1 MAVSTTT
8 IAQLTADSTVS
19 GVEIVPIYDGAV
31 TNPKTRRVTTAAIAA
46 LNDAAITTAQDTAD
60 AAQTTADNAIP
71 ASSIGIANGIV
82 PLNSSTQIDAAYLSI
97 APTTNYKNSWNAST
111 NSPTL
116 ADGVGTVGDAYKV
129 GVAGTR
135 NLGSGSISFAVGDDV
150 ILNISSVWQKFTA
163 VAPGVASVNSLTG
176 AVSLTTA
183 TVPASANKNYITD
196 AENDALAASTNPSTG
211 NPFMTQSAVNLAL
224 QGFAVTGSPF
234 NLIQS
239 YEINGIQ
246 SGDGTSKT
254 LASLG
259 FTNALAQEAFPK
271 TTVAWGSITA
281 STTTYDSAVLQEAI
295 YTLGYERYTSLQSM
309 TNRRMKINHQIVI
322 PTHKLDVVITDRN
335 NSQMY
340 VVSLGGIRIDDIRT
354 VTTGLP
360 LFLKEPANE
369 SDAANH
375 DLEFSWKF
383 EDFALFAENTVGLPY
398 ANSVA
403 FKIGAGK
410 RLQWHNVTMA
420 NFGTGIWGS
429 LLLNSEISNCEFQN
443 CLTSGVKTSAG
454 WWSGATNNTSPTQLT
469 ITRSRFKDAGLKYC
483 DLTNSDTSRVIDTQ
497 LEGDGGDY
505 AVYWDNLNGSVIKN
519 IAIEGLRVEQESQ
532 FARAIV
538 GIKAGD
544 GFSAKLDQV
553 FHQATVT
560 NTTLFEAE
568 ASGGG
573 DTRIKLTNCF
583 NSGGLTNW
591 KLRNIGSNCW
601 DIDETILQGQPATE
615 ANLLNSGAYPNIW
628 ATDFSGTVPTSN
640 RVHFQQRLPKL

>member
-8 IAQLTADSTVS
+8 IAQLTADSGVS
-19 GVEIVPIYDGAV
+19 GVEIVPIYDGGV
-31 TNPKTRRVTTAAIAA
+31 TTPKTRRITTAAIAA
-46 LNDAAITTAQDTAD
+46 LNNAAITAAQTDADAAQATAD
-60 AAQTTADNAIP
+60 AAIP
-71 ASSIGIANGIV
+71 SSEIGVANGV
-82 PLNSSTQIDAAYLSI
+82 APLNSSGQIDNAYLSI
-97 APTTNYKNSWNAST
+97 APTTNYKNSWNATT
-111 NSPTL
+111 NTPTL
-116 ADGVGTVGDAYKV
+116 ADGVGDAGDAYKV
-129 GVAGTR
+129 GVAGTQ
-135 NLGSGSISFAVGDDV
+135 NLGSGSLTFAVGDDV
-150 ILNISSVWQKFTA
+150 ILSDSLVWEKFA
-163 VAPGVASVNSLTG
+163 ALAPGVASVNSLTG

-183 TVPASANKNYITD
+183 TIPASTNKNYITD
-196 AENDALAASTNPSTG
+196 AENDALAASTNPSAG
-211 NPFMTQSAVNLAL
+211 NPFMTQSAVTLAL

-259 FTNALAQEAFPK
+259 FTNALAQVAFPK
-271 TTVAWGSITA
+271 TTVAWGSINA
-281 STTTYDSAVLQEAI
+281 STTTYDSAVLQEAF
-295 YTLGYERYTSLQSM
+295 YTLGYERYTNLQSM
-309 TNRRMKINHQIVI
+309 TNRRMKINHQILLPSNKI
-322 PTHKLDVVITDRN
+322 DAALGQN
-335 NSQMY
+335 NSQQY
-340 VVSLGGIRIDDIRT
+340 IVSLGGIRIDDIRT
-354 VTTGLP
+354 VTTGEP
-360 LFLKEPANE
+360 LFLKQPANE
-369 SDAANH
+369 SNAANY

-383 EDFALFAENTVGLPY
+383 QDFALFAEVTGSLPY

-410 RLQWHNVTMA
+410 RLQWDNVTMS

-429 LLLNSEISNCEFQN
+429 LMLNSEVRNCEFQN
-443 CLTSGVKTSAG
+443 CITSGFKTTGG
-454 WWSGATNNTSPTQLT
+454 WWSGASNNTSPTQVT

-483 DLTNSDTSRVIDTQ
+483 DLTNSDTSRVIDSQ
-497 LEGDGGDY
+497 FEGDGGNY

-568 ASGGG
+568 AQGGG
-573 DTRIKLTNCF
+573 DTRIKITNCF

-591 KLRNIGSNCW
+591 KLRNIGNNCW
-601 DIDETILQGQPATE
+601 DLDEVLLQGQPATE
-615 ANLLNSGAYPNIW
+615 ANLLSGIAPYNSIW
-628 ATDFSGTVPTSN
+628 ATDFSGTIPTSN
-640 RVHFQQRLPKL
+640 RVQFIQRLPKL